1 MKKSL
6 LIALVSLIC
15 GLLAGAVLFR
25 GGHGNGS
32 GTGNAGGS
40 HAGHDHSGAA
50 TGSADAEMKDEVW
63 TCSMHPQVK
72 QPNPGKCPICAM
84 ALIPLSSMGG
94 GDGERSFSMSEAAQ
108 QLAGITTTEVVRG
121 HPQARVRLFG
131 KIMYDETRMRTV
143 AARFPARIDRLFV
156 DYTGIRVEKG
166 DHLAT
171 VYSPELLS
179 VQTELLTA
187 KKFGNDK
194 AAQITRD
201 KLRLWG
207 FSDQQ
212 IRQIESSGETSD
224 QLTIDAPASGIV
236 TQKNVSEGDYV
247 ETGTPYFKIAD
258 LDEVWVMLDAYE
270 SDTPWLRFGQSVEFT
285 TESIPGRTFE
295 GRISFLSPELDPST
309 RTVSVR
315 VNVPNEA
322 RMLKPGMFVSG
333 VVEAKIAGAGQVLDP
348 SLKGKWISP
357 MHPEIIKDQP
367 GKCDICGMDLVEAE
381 SLGYVVSDTTMDPPL
396 LVPAGAVLHTGKR
409 SVVYVQQED
418 ADQPTFEGREVLLG
432 PRAGDQYIVEAG
444 LNEGEKVVA
453 EGGFVIDS
461 ALQIQAKPSM
471 MTPSGEAAPLF
482 PKSPAPDEFLTA
494 ADGVLKSYFALQKA
508 LAGDSLDQ
516 AKAAVREALLKLEKM
531 PVDSLPD
538 PSRPVW
544 KDVSAR
550 FQSAAVQVEAAG
562 KIDNARLEF
571 QKLSDVV
578 DEWVHRFG
586 TAQLP
591 VYQAFC
597 PMAFDN
603 KGGTW
608 LQSDDD
614 LLNPYFGASML
625 KCGEVKNQIAEA
637 KAVSL
642 DADANA
648 IVQSVLLD
656 YYAVKDGLTG
666 DSLEAAKNAAEKL
679 DKTAAGLSGGG
690 DELLALSEGLRE
702 AAQSAAS
709 AADIEAARLAFE
721 KMTTKIEAIITGFG
735 GAIETPVYK
744 AFCPMAFDNKGA
756 NWLQAGDEI
765 ENPYFGASMLK
776 CGEIKQQLATA
787 AKAGT
792 EPSEK

>member
-6 LIALVSLIC
+6 LIALVSVVC
-15 GLLAGAVLFR
+15 GLVAGAVLFR
-25 GGHGNGS
+25 GGS
-32 GTGNAGGS
+32 GTENA
-40 HAGHDHSGAA
+40 AGDHEGHNHAA
-50 TGSADAEMKDEVW
+50 TQAAGTDGEVKAEVW

-72 QPNPGKCPICAM
+72 QPNEGKCPICAM

-94 GDGERSFSMSEAAQ
+94 GDGERSYSMSEAAK
-108 QLAGITTTEVVRG
+108 QLAGITTSEVTRG
-121 HPQARVRLFG
+121 FPQAEVRLFG
-131 KIMYDETRMRTV
+131 KVMYDETRMRTV
-143 AARFPARIDRLFV
+143 AARFPSRIDRLFV
-156 DYTGIRVEKG
+156 DYTGIRVKEG
-166 DHLAT
+166 DHLAV

-224 QLTIDAPASGIV
+224 LLTIDAPASGIV
-236 TQKNVSEGDYV
+236 VQKNVSEGDYV

-270 SDTPWLRFGQSVEFT
+270 SDTPWLRFGQPVEFS
-285 TESIPGRTFE
+285 TESIPGRVFE
-295 GRISFLSPELDPST
+295 GKISFLSPELDPST

-333 VVEAKIAGAGQVLDP
+333 IVEAKIAGAGQVLDP
-348 SLKGKWISP
+348 SLEGKWISP
-357 MHPEIIKDQP
+357 MHPEIVKDEP
-367 GKCDICGMDLVEAE
+367 GKCDICGMDLVKAE
-381 SLGYVVSDTTMDPPL
+381 TLGYAVTDAMMKPPL

-409 SVVYVQQED
+409 SVVYVEQED
-418 ADQPTFEGREVLLG
+418 AEEPTFEGREVLLG

-444 LNEGEKVVA
+444 LNEGERVVA

-471 MTPSGEAAPLF
+471 MAPSDDEQPLY
-482 PKSPAPDEFLTA
+482 PNSPAPDEFLTE
-494 ADGVLKSYFALQKA
+494 ADGVLQSYFALQKA
-508 LAGDSLDQ
+508 LADDSLEQ
-516 AKAAVREALLKLEKM
+516 AKGAAGEALAKLGQL
-531 PVDSLPD
+531 PVDSLID
-538 PSRPVW
+538 PSKAVW
-544 KDVSAR
+544 KEVAGN
-550 FQSAAVQVEAAG
+550 FQSSAAKIEAAESIE
-562 KIDNARLEF
+562 KARGEF
-571 QKLSDVV
+571 QRLSDVV
-578 DEWVHRFG
+578 DEWVQRFG

-608 LQSDDD
+608 LQTDDN

-625 KCGEVKNQIAEA
+625 KCGEVK
-637 KAVSL
+637 
-642 DADANA
+642 
-648 IVQSVLLD
+648 
-656 YYAVKDGLTG
+656 
-666 DSLEAAKNAAEKL
+666 
-679 DKTAAGLSGGG
+679 
-690 DELLALSEGLRE
+690 
-702 AAQSAAS
+702 
-709 AADIEAARLAFE
+709 
-721 KMTTKIEAIITGFG
+721 
-735 GAIETPVYK
+735 
-744 AFCPMAFDNKGA
+744 
-756 NWLQAGDEI
+756 
-765 ENPYFGASMLK
+765 
-776 CGEIKQQLATA
+776 QQLATA
-787 AKAGT
+787 PKADT